1 MAISL
6 SPETQ
11 RLIEEQM
18 RESGLSSADELVR
31 LALDTLKQAT
41 VEYYEDLDPETRA
54 GIEEAEAQYARGEAG
69 MTVDEAF
76 ARLRE
81 KYLRG

>member
-1 MAISL
+1 MTIIL

-11 RLIEEQM
+11 KLIEEQM
-18 RESGLSSADELVR
+18 QASGLSSADEVVR
-31 LALDTLKQAT
+31 LALDTLRQSA
-41 VEYYEDLDPETRA
+41 VEYYEDLDPEVRA
-54 GIEEAEAQYARGEAG
+54 GLEEAEAQYARGEPV

-81 KYLRG
+81 KYLRD